1 MKPNHTNKND
11 IENYPY
17 FIFARRAIF
26 HHKHRGYSMKI
37 SVLELENLAKITN
50 KCRYC
55 GNELTYNIGIRTK
68 KNWFDGP
75 SLDRL
80 NNEKEMRLDNIQ
92 IICGKCNVTK
102 QDRTHEEFIDY
113 CYKVSNNFVIVGKT
127 LEV

>member
-1 MKPNHTNKND
+1 MALKHTDKND
-11 IENYPY
+11 IKNYPY
-17 FIFARRAIF
+17 FVFARQAIY

-37 SVLELENLAKITN
+37 SISELEELAKIT
-50 KCRYC
+50 KTCKYC
-55 GNELTYNIGIRTK
+55 GKELIYNIGIRNK

-80 NNEKEMRLDNIQ
+80 NNEKEIRLDNIQ

-102 QDRTHEEFIDY
+102 QDRTNEEFIDY
-113 CYKVSNNFVIVGKT
+113 CYKVVNNFVIIGKT